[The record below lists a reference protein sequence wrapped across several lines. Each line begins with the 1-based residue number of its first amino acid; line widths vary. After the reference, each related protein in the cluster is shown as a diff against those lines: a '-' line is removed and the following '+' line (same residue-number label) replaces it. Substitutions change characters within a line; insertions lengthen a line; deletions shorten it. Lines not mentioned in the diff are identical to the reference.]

1 MPNLVAIGSNAIFL
15 EFFCVSFLKETIF
28 IGPIDNSNRHLS
40 FSQDGDE
47 FLYTG
52 LKTVMNIS
60 QLQVNFH
67 WVNDQTPSF
76 VLICS
81 LNIFLAITATLGN
94 TLIFI
99 ALHKVSSI
107 HPPTKFLL
115 RCLAMTDFCVG
126 VIVQPL
132 FVAFLMAIASG
143 KWHILFMTFITL
155 SFTLCGLSFLTATAI
170 SVDRL
175 LALLLGLRYRHTV
188 TLRRVRCL
196 VVCLLLVVIVI
207 SFIYGLSSRNIA
219 NIAGFGL
226 IITSLFVS
234 LFSNAKIFLKL
245 RQHQAHVRQQHVGHE
260 QANGG
265 GIPLDIEQYKKIVCT
280 IAWVQLA
287 LLFSYLPIFI
297 FLILSTVADLYK
309 VGSIFHMSALTVVY
323 FNSTLNPILYCWKIR
338 EVREAVKTTFKQI
351 PCFSSLSR
359 LPFSDV
365 GNGVENTGPSIVGHG
380 LKLQGTHI

>member
-1 MPNLVAIGSNAIFL
+1 METVQFEVDFL
-15 EFFCVSFLKETIF
+15 
-28 IGPIDNSNRHLS
+28 
-40 FSQDGDE
+40 
-47 FLYTG
+47 
-52 LKTVMNIS
+52 
-60 QLQVNFH
+60 
-67 WVNDQTPSF
+67 WVIDQTPFF
-76 VLICS
+76 VFIFS

-94 TLIFI
+94 TLILI

-115 RCLAMTDFCVG
+115 RCMAMSDFCVG

-132 FVAFLMAIASG
+132 FAAFLMEIASG
-143 KWHILFMTFITL
+143 KWRILHLTL
-155 SFTLCGLSFLTATAI
+155 SICNFTFCGFSFATATAI

-175 LALLLGLRYRHTV
+175 LALVLGLRYRHTV

-196 VVCLLLVVIVI
+196 VVCLLLGVIVI
-207 SFIYGLSSRNIA
+207 SFIYGLSSRNIP
-219 NIAGFGL
+219 NIAGFVL

-234 LFSNAKIFLKL
+234 VFSNAKIFLKL
-245 RQHQAHVRQQHVGHE
+245 RQHQANERQHRVGHE

-265 GIPLDIEQYKKIVCT
+265 GIPLNIEQYKKIVCT

-287 LLFSYLPIFI
+287 LVSCYFPIFI

-338 EVREAVKTTFKQI
+338 EVREDVKTTLKQI
-351 PCFSSLSR
+351 PCFSNCDNIK
-359 LPFSDV
+359 PQYDGNMSDM
-365 GNGVENTGPSIVGHG
+365 NKQSAEEFH
-380 LKLQGTHI
+380 

>member
-1 MPNLVAIGSNAIFL
+1 M
-15 EFFCVSFLKETIF
+15 
-28 IGPIDNSNRHLS
+28 
-40 FSQDGDE
+40 
-47 FLYTG
+47 
-52 LKTVMNIS
+52 MNIS

-67 WVNDQTPSF
+67 WVIDQTPSF

-94 TLIFI
+94 TLILI

-132 FVAFLMAIASG
+132 FVAFLMEIASG

-175 LALLLGLRYRHTV
+175 LALLLGLRYRYTV

-196 VVCLLLVVIVI
+196 VACFLLVAIVI

-219 NIAGFGL
+219 NIAVFVL
-226 IITSLFVS
+226 IITSLFLSV
-234 LFSNAKIFLKL
+234 FSHAIIVFKL
-245 RQHQAHVRQQHVGHE
+245 RQHQDHVRQQHVGHE

-265 GIPLDIEQYKKIVCT
+265 GIPLNIEQYKKIVRT

-287 LLFSYLPIFI
+287 LVFSYFPIFI
-297 FLILSTVADLYK
+297 FLILSTVADWYK

-323 FNSTLNPILYCWKIR
+323 LNSSLNPILYCWKIR
-338 EVREAVKTTFKQI
+338 EVREAVKTTLKQI
-351 PCFSSLSR
+351 RCFSS
-359 LPFSDV
+359 
-365 GNGVENTGPSIVGHG
+365 
-380 LKLQGTHI
+380 

>member
-1 MPNLVAIGSNAIFL
+1 M
-15 EFFCVSFLKETIF
+15 
-28 IGPIDNSNRHLS
+28 
-40 FSQDGDE
+40 
-47 FLYTG
+47 
-52 LKTVMNIS
+52 MNIS
-60 QLQVNFH
+60 QLQVDFR
-67 WVNDQTPSF
+67 WVIDETPYF
-76 VLICS
+76 ALICS

-99 ALHKVSSI
+99 ALQKVSSI

-132 FVAFLMAIASG
+132 FVAFLMEIASG

-188 TLRRVRCL
+188 TLTRVRCL
-196 VVCLLLVVIVI
+196 VVCLLLVFVVI
-207 SFIYGLSSRNIA
+207 SFIYGLSSRSIA
-219 NIAGFGL
+219 NIAVFVI

-234 LFSNAKIFLKL
+234 GFSNAKIFLKL
-245 RQHQAHVRQQHVGHE
+245 RQHQAHARQQHVGHE
-260 QANGG
+260 QASGG

-323 FNSTLNPILYCWKIR
+323 FNSTLNPILYCWKIHD
-338 EVREAVKTTFKQI
+338 VREAVKTTLKQI
-351 PCFSSLSR
+351 PCFSNCDSVK
-359 LPFSDV
+359 PQNH
-365 GNGVENTGPSIVGHG
+365 GNMLDMSSQTTEEFH
-380 LKLQGTHI
+380 

>member
-1 MPNLVAIGSNAIFL
+1 
-15 EFFCVSFLKETIF
+15 
-28 IGPIDNSNRHLS
+28 
-40 FSQDGDE
+40 
-47 FLYTG
+47 
-52 LKTVMNIS
+52 MNIS
-60 QLQVNFH
+60 QLKTDFH
-67 WVNDQTPSF
+67 WVTDQTPSF

-81 LNIFLAITATLGN
+81 LNISLAITASLGN
-94 TLIFI
+94 TLVLI

-132 FVAFLMAIASG
+132 FVAFLLEIESG
-143 KWHILFMTFITL
+143 NWHTLFLTFITL

-207 SFIYGLSSRNIA
+207 GFIYSLSSRTIA
-219 NIAGFGL
+219 NCGGFVL

-234 LFSNAKIFLKL
+234 VVSHAKIFLKL
-245 RQHQAHVRQQHVGHE
+245 RQHQAHVRQQHVRHE
-260 QANGG
+260 QSNGG
-265 GIPLDIEQYKKIVCT
+265 GIPLDIEQYKKIVST

-287 LLFSYLPIFI
+287 LFFCYIPIFI
-297 FLILSTVADLYK
+297 FLILSTVVQWYK
-309 VGSIFHMSALTVVY
+309 VGSIFHVSVLTVVY
-323 FNSTLNPILYCWKIR
+323 FNSSLNPILYCWKIR
-338 EVREAVKTTFKQI
+338 EVREEVKTTVKQI
-351 PCFSSLSR
+351 PCFSSQSR
-359 LPFSDV
+359 LRFSGV
-365 GNGVENTGPSIVGHG
+365 GNSVDNNSIVAHG
-380 LKLQGTHI
+380 LKLLPTHI